1 MTMVVKKEEE
11 GGGEKRALVWF
22 RKGLR
27 LHDNPALVEA
37 SKSATAL
44 YPVFILDPAWL
55 KPEEIG
61 ANRTQVL
68 HARKECIP
76 FSFTLFNV
84 RSFGSS
90 YRIDINSSLYVHA
103 PQFLLDSLV
112 DLDNSLQKL
121 GSSLLCFRGKPEEI
135 LPSLMKVSDA
145 AKVLSFSFLFFFFFC
160 FFVCRE
166 HHTTS

>member
-1 MTMVVKKEEE
+1 MVVKKEEE
-11 GGGEKRALVWF
+11 FEKRALVWF

-27 LHDNPALVEA
+27 LHDNPALMEA

-61 ANRTQVL
+61 ANRTQ
-68 HARKECIP
+68 
-76 FSFTLFNV
+76 
-84 RSFGSS
+84 
-90 YRIDINSSLYVHA
+90 
-103 PQFLLDSLV
+103 FLLDSLV
-112 DLDNSLQKL
+112 DLDKSLQKL

-145 AKVLSFSFLFFFFFC
+145 PTPFFC
-160 FFVCRE
+160 VLFLE
-166 HHTTS
+166 TSSMVYSPSTSLSLSIDRNWISIT